1 MRLSEKILPVLIY
14 VNVCALIFFFF
25 LPALPGLGVVQL
37 SPMWLLVVL
46 VVLLVALAA
55 RQREKWPGLL
65 RQPRFKRWA
74 LLFLG
79 ILLLQ
84 ALTRLP
90 HLVYDLAFLN
100 ADKSVTLLMVKHIG
114 AGTDFP
120 IYFYGQ
126 FYQGTPHVYLYALI
140 HLLVPSL
147 RVSLLLGN
155 MIIFSLFVLVASR
168 LIDKITRSGSH
179 LTSILILSLPLA
191 GLNFLGSDEIRGFA
205 LIALLQVSLA
215 LLVFLAI
222 FEGKRPFFTM
232 GLAAGLLFWTYQP
245 ALIFMAVVL
254 VWLFSALLVRR
265 EIKLFFLAGLR
276 ICAGLFLGGLPHLL
290 AEINNAFVN
299 TRGLFLSD
307 SLFDRI
313 RLFPQGFPGSI
324 APAVLMDLDT
334 SRIVSWVLAAAFVF
348 GLSVSIYL
356 FIKKREART
365 LYLPVIFVVSL
376 ILLAMSNYPPT
387 LRYIAHYK
395 LYGFLT
401 FLILIVPFHAL
412 RPLRSR
418 NVQIAVVLMFALFT
432 CFRTAAQFA
441 PAGQSHRYNK
451 KDIAALNGLPRRL
464 LLGNYWNTMRWQ
476 PFMGKDK
483 IFVTVPRAVQPNS
496 VLTFAKYYPH
506 ALELGEHW
514 PDRGAVEV
522 FIIHRHRERELDR
535 LLADFDIGCT
545 KRRLPSGRYLLCRDF
560 SRRLSPAFYDLMI
573 QRRASRYARDKRA
586 SYQSFKGIVSRI
598 SPAIVEG
605 NRITLKL
612 PGFHRS
618 LLKNL
623 TDKQVK
629 DWRFVLTKGNRQ
641 IGFPLD
647 FSKTRLAYTLPPYV
661 TVEPGEYRQYVTFLD
676 TPVRDLGLIQI
687 AAEEG
692 PRTRYLAM
700 SQLRDRGFYGP
711 LPEPEGGKR
720 FKRGLPIGDLALTV
734 LSADI
739 AALGFRVYSVFDFDS
754 SIWNR
759 RFCQVLFINDR
770 AFFLRPGGNLVTLPL
785 NGETDIRLKTK
796 YNSLLN
802 IVDSKGNIQ
811 FVNSGALLT
820 EIVLYLKDGTVQVIP
835 PFLREAK

>member
-1 MRLSEKILPVLIY
+1 LRLLEKILPVLIY
-14 VNVCALIFFFF
+14 VNVCGLIFFFF
-25 LPALPGLGVVQL
+25 LPALPGLGVPQL
-37 SPMWLLVVL
+37 SPMWLLVPL
-46 VVLLVALAA
+46 FGLLVALVV
-55 RQREKWPGLL
+55 RQRKKWPGLL

-147 RVSLLLGN
+147 KVSLLLGN
-155 MIIFSLFVLVASR
+155 MIIFSLFVLVGSR
-168 LIDKITRSGSH
+168 LIDKITRSGSY

-191 GLNFLGSDEIRGFA
+191 GLNFLGNDEIRGFA

-215 LLVFLAI
+215 FLVFLAI
-222 FEGKRPFFTM
+222 FEGRRPFFTM
-232 GLAAGLLFWTYQP
+232 GLVAGLLFWTYQP

-299 TRGLFLSD
+299 TRGLFLSG
-307 SLFDRI
+307 SIFDRI
-313 RLFPQGFPGSI
+313 RLFPEGFPGSI
-324 APAVLMDLDT
+324 ASAVLTDLDT
-334 SRIVSWVLAAAFVF
+334 SRLISWVLAAAFVF

-376 ILLAMSNYPPT
+376 ILLALSNYPPT
-387 LRYIAHYK
+387 ARYIAHYK
-395 LYGFLT
+395 LYCFLT
-401 FLILIVPFHAL
+401 FLILIVPFNAL
-412 RPLRSR
+412 RPLLSR
-418 NVQIAVVLMFALFT
+418 GFKIAFVLIFALFT
-432 CFRTAAQFA
+432 CFRTAAQFE
-441 PAGQSHRYNK
+441 PASRSHRYNQG
-451 KDIAALNGLPRRL
+451 DIAALNALPQRL

-476 PFMGKDK
+476 PFGVEDK
-483 IFVTVPRAVQPNS
+483 IFAAVPRAVQPNS

-506 ALELGEHW
+506 ALELGEQW
-514 PDRGAVEV
+514 PYRDAAEV
-522 FIIHRHRERELDR
+522 FILHRHRERELDQ
-535 LLADFDIGCT
+535 LLADFDIDCT

-586 SYQSFKGIVSRI
+586 SYRSFKGIISEI
-598 SPAIVEG
+598 SPVPVEG

-623 TDKQVK
+623 TGKQVK
-629 DWRFVLTKGNRQ
+629 DWRFVLTKGNRR

-647 FSKTRLAYTLPPYV
+647 FSKTRLAYTFPAYV
-661 TVEPGEYRQYVTFLD
+661 AVEPGEYRQYVTFMD
-676 TPVRDLGLIQI
+676 TPVRDLGLVQI

-692 PRTRYLAM
+692 PRTRYLVM
-700 SQLRDRGFYGP
+700 SRLRDRAFYGP

-720 FKRGLPIGDLALTV
+720 FKRGLPMGDLALTV

-759 RFCQVLFINDR
+759 RLQQVLFINDR
-770 AFFLRPGGNLVTLPL
+770 AFPLRPGGNLVTLPL

-802 IVDSKGNIQ
+802 IVDSKGNVQ

-820 EIVLYLKDGTVQVIP
+820 EIVLYLKNGTVQVIP